1 MNGTLA
7 VRVLRNEMNYSAHPS
22 IVIANRHVAA
32 HMAGV
37 VVLSD
42 SDNTL
47 CIKWTNT

>member
-22 IVIANRHVAA
+22 IANTHVAA

-37 VVLSD
+37 VSLSD
-42 SDNTL
+42 SDDNTL
-47 CIKWTNT
+47 CIK

>member
-22 IVIANRHVAA
+22 IANRHVDA

-37 VVLSD
+37 VSLSD
-42 SDNTL
+42 SDDKDNTL
-47 CIKWTNT
+47 CIK

>member
-22 IVIANRHVAA
+22 IANRHVDA

-37 VVLSD
+37 VSSLSD
-42 SDNTL
+42 SDDNTL
-47 CIKWTNT
+47 CIK

>member
-7 VRVLRNEMNYSAHPS
+7 VQVLRNEMNYSAHPS

-37 VVLSD
+37 VSLSD
-42 SDNTL
+42 SDDNTL
-47 CIKWTNT
+47 CIK